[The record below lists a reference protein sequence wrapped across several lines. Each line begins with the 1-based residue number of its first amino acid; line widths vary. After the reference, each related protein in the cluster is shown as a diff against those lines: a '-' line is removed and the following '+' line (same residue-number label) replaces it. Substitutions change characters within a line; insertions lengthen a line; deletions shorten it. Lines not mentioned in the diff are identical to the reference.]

1 MSKIVCEICGTSY
14 PETAE
19 SCPICGYS
27 QDLGAAFLDDDFL
40 LEEELM
46 ETVEAKKPAGKS
58 KNSKKK
64 EIFDYDE
71 VNPEEDDLD
80 EDDYPDDEDDDDE
93 DDDEEEPRHN
103 TFLVILLVVLIMVLL
118 AVAGY
123 IFLRYFMPN
132 VFPEETVAT
141 TAATEQTEQETEAG
155 YEIPC
160 TNLVLTSGEAKIT
173 AAGYYHLLNVIV
185 QPEDTTDKLVF
196 TSEDES
202 IATVSEDGRIT
213 AVAEGTTNIYIT
225 CGSQQRICPVTCVFC
240 EETAPSTEETAAGGE
255 TVTAETVE
263 AETVPAETEAEEE
276 PEATET
282 TAASEVT
289 AQVTLKLKD
298 TDIRLGVGYGHTIL
312 LDCDL
317 KHEDIEWRVEHEYLA
332 KVDDKGFVTA
342 LANGTT
348 AVIAKYGDQ
357 EVQCILRCYSLW

>member
-1 MSKIVCEICGTSY
+1 MSKVICEICGTSY
-14 PETAE
+14 PETAD

-27 QDLGAAFLDDDFL
+27 RDLGAAFLDDDFL
-40 LEEELM
+40 LEEELT
-46 ETVEAKKPAGKS
+46 ETAAPKS
-58 KNSKKK
+58 KTGRFSNSKKKK

-71 VNPEEDDLD
+71 VNPEEDDLED
-80 EDDYPDDEDDDDE
+80 EDYPDDEDDEEDDE
-93 DDDEEEPRHN
+93 YEEEPRHN

-132 VFPEETVAT
+132 VFPEETTEATVAVEQE
-141 TAATEQTEQETEAG
+141 EQTTAG

-173 AAGYYHLLNVIV
+173 AEGYYHLLNVIV
-185 QPEDTTDKLVF
+185 QPEDTTDELVF

-202 IATVSEDGRIT
+202 IATVSSDGRIT
-213 AVAEGTTNIYIT
+213 AVSEGTTNIFIT
-225 CGSQQRICPVTCVFC
+225 CGSQQRVCPVTCVF
-240 EETAPSTEETAAGGE
+240 EEDPAAGE
-255 TVTAETVE
+255 TVA
-263 AETVPAETEAEEE
+263 AETVPAETAAGETAPAETAAQE
-276 PEATET
+276 ET
-282 TAASEVT
+282 TATEETQASEVT

-317 KHEDIEWRVEHEYLA
+317 KHEDIEWRIEHEYIA